1 MRKNTKNE
9 EKMKKMRKF
18 SKKEVPKK
26 GRAPKKDPQKATI
39 CEKGFGIFHPIFIT
53 F

>member
-26 GRAPKKDPQKATI
+26 GKGSQKRHSKMTI
-39 CEKGFGIFHPIFIT
+39 CEK
-53 F
+53 